1 LVKLNKLVF
10 LYLVV
15 GLRLVSVSQLQEVPS
30 KNLMLLVGPPGSG
43 KTTFCQQT
51 TLSNI
56 ELRPIIYVT
65 TESGPS
71 VIEESLRAKGLGKEL
86 LHQLGFVDAFHE
98 TMGLPSVVRSDTVV
112 ASSEDLTS
120 LSIAISKLQETM
132 GETVLLIFDSLTSP
146 YLLSGVEILRF
157 MRMTLLRLA
166 AQGNAVLACIDEG
179 CGKLEDL
186 VAMMSISNGVIKM
199 ETSEGKH
206 LLNVV
211 KHPKL
216 KPTRIEAPIE
226 PEPIGLEERIFNPE
240 VLAAYIRGD
249 EAVMRKE
256 VGDFVNLFWPNFA
269 HWSGMLWDPKR
280 FPMMVYEMNKEDG
293 PSTFKLMKE
302 NEALKRAMFP
312 WPKSLLLRFMP
323 KSFSKVKDM
332 KKLVKGMERS
342 LGGPEQERSG
352 IVEYLEDRSKPDEHY
367 FRLYESSECWG
378 FKDVG
383 AMMGFYSLPCLAGM
397 IKGFESWRGLE
408 RDWNCVET
416 KCIGLGDPYCE
427 GKAVPGEIDELQDS
441 LEKDVSVIEKIH
453 ERLMHHLM
461 GFLLHGTPLLER
473 PTLGSMVNVHR
484 VVHAMVFPALAGERY
499 RMVLGMGGAK
509 AGKQVGERLLE
520 AGLREDEAVKRV
532 LNFLNQCKVGKVTVD
547 ETIRIV
553 ENCES
558 SQTKIF
564 TTKEKVPSC
573 YFTTGFLNGFFS
585 AVKNQHVKETKCI
598 AMEDPY
604 CEWEFR

>member
-1 LVKLNKLVF
+1 M
-10 LYLVV
+10 
-15 GLRLVSVSQLQEVPS
+15 
-30 KNLMLLVGPPGSG
+30 MLLVGSPGSG
-43 KTTFCQQT
+43 KSAFCEQT
-51 TLSNI
+51 VLQSLAI
-56 ELRPIIYVT
+56 ERPIIYLT
-65 TESGPS
+65 TECSPS
-71 VIEESLRAKGLGKEL
+71 KTEARLKEKGLSEVQKGL
-86 LHQLGFVDAFHE
+86 LNFIDAYNE
-98 TMGLPSVVRSDTVV
+98 TVGVSVPDRPDTVH
-112 ASSEDLTS
+112 ADCANLSSIG
-120 LSIAISKLQETM
+120 IAVSKLQERI
-132 GETVLLIFDSLTSP
+132 GKKGVLLVFDTLVSP
-146 YLLSGVEILRF
+146 YLLSGPEVVRF
-157 MRMTLLRLA
+157 MRLTLSKFA
-166 AQGNAVLACIDEG
+166 AEGNSVLACMDEG
-179 CGKLEDL
+179 CSKQEDL
-186 VAMMSISNGVIKM
+186 GAMMSISDGVIKI
-199 ETSEGKH
+199 ETEEGKQF
-206 LLNVV
+206 LNVV

-216 KPTRIEAPIE
+216 KPIRIEATLE
-226 PEPIGLEERIFNPE
+226 PEPIGLEERVFNIDAL
-240 VLAAYIRGD
+240 VRYIRGD
-249 EAVMRKE
+249 EAVFRRE
-256 VGDFVNLFWPNFA
+256 VGDFVNLFWPNLA
-269 HWSGMLWDPKR
+269 YWSGMLWDPKR

-293 PSTFKLMKE
+293 PSMFKLMRE
-302 NEALKRAMFP
+302 DEAVKRAMFP

-342 LGGPEQERSG
+342 FTSPKQERSG

-383 AMMGFYSLPCLAGM
+383 ATMAFYLPPGLAGM
-397 IKGFESWRGLE
+397 IKGFESWQGLE

-427 GKAVPGEIDELQDS
+427 AKLLPGGIDELQDS
-441 LEKDVSVIEKIH
+441 LEKDVLVTERIH

-461 GFLLHGTPLLER
+461 EFLLHGKPLLER
-473 PTLGSMVNVHR
+473 PTLGSMVNIHR

-499 RMVLGMGGAK
+499 RMVLGMGGAR

-520 AGLREDEAVKRV
+520 AGLNEDEAVKRV
-532 LNFLNQCKVGKVTVD
+532 LCFLNQCKVGKVSVG

-585 AVKNQHVKETKCI
+585 AVKNQHIKETKCI
-598 AMEDPY
+598 ALGDPY

>member
-1 LVKLNKLVF
+1 
-10 LYLVV
+10 
-15 GLRLVSVSQLQEVPS
+15 
-30 KNLMLLVGPPGSG
+30 
-43 KTTFCQQT
+43 
-51 TLSNI
+51 
-56 ELRPIIYVT
+56 
-65 TESGPS
+65 
-71 VIEESLRAKGLGKEL
+71 
-86 LHQLGFVDAFHE
+86 
-98 TMGLPSVVRSDTVV
+98 
-112 ASSEDLTS
+112 
-120 LSIAISKLQETM
+120 
-132 GETVLLIFDSLTSP
+132 
-146 YLLSGVEILRF
+146 
-157 MRMTLLRLA
+157 MTLLRLA